1 MSRIYDYT
9 TFSSKG
15 KKGNPTGDYSFGIEL
30 KYIDIDIHNRPEE
43 YSDLDDSK
51 AFIEYSVNVD
61 VNKSGIEGL
70 DFSVSA
76 IELEFKVD
84 DYPNDPKEFDMDFIP
99 GKTVSFDQI
108 RIEKMDNVI
117 PTYPSRLEVNM
128 NKSTDIKKYEV
139 TVHFG
144 SDYNS
149 L

>member
-15 KKGNPTGDYSFGIEL
+15 KKGTPMGDYSFGIEL

-43 YSDLDDSK
+43 YEDLDDSK

-84 DYPNDPKEFDMDFIP
+84 DYPNDYKEFDMDFIP

-108 RIEKMDNVI
+108 SIEKMDSLI
-117 PTYPSRLEVNM
+117 PTYPSKLEVNM
-128 NKSTDIKKYEV
+128 NKSTDIKKYEI
-139 TVHFG
+139 TVYFG
-144 SDYNS
+144 NDYRS